1 MASKI
6 KVKINKSKAEVN
18 PPSVPES
25 ENIPV
30 KEQES
35 KPEVKADTAIT
46 LNPEIKPEELKDL
59 EKQFK
64 KQEATLVVPVPKAVP
79 REALLEAKMDR
90 LTEEVIKLRDTLL
103 KILDNQP
110 KRLNLDFLKK

>member
-6 KVKINKSKAEVN
+6 KVTIKKSEAEVN
-18 PPSVPES
+18 PPSVPVS
-25 ENIPV
+25 ENVPV

-35 KPEVKADTAIT
+35 KPEVKDNAAIA
-46 LNPEIKPEELKDL
+46 LNPDIKPEELKDL
-59 EKQFK
+59 CRQYKR
-64 KQEATLVVPVPKAVP
+64 QEATVVVPVPKAVP

-90 LTEEVIKLRDTLL
+90 LTEEVISLKNTIL

>member
-6 KVKINKSKAEVN
+6 KVKIKKSEAEVN
-18 PPSVPES
+18 PPSVPVS
-25 ENIPV
+25 ENVPV

-35 KPEVKADTAIT
+35 KPEVKANTAIT

-59 EKQFK
+59 EKQYK
-64 KQEATLVVPVPKAVP
+64 RQEATVVVPVPKAVP

-90 LTEEVIKLRDTLL
+90 LTEEVISLKDTLL
-103 KILDNQP
+103 KIFDNQP